1 LVGFGKGSATLLV
14 KPGSEDVWGSPA
26 GSALEE
32 LGRRVEEPGPDW
44 DVGASD
50 ALEEARRSLGRG
62 GRFTVQG
69 ERVHMRVDEGVTSRL
84 RERALAETKAETRQ
98 IVVGWLHMADLQPN
112 EAVIKTALGT
122 EWTCRFGPEMKSR
135 VLELLDQVVVAEGAG
150 TLRDRTGELTI
161 ELVRRSLPE
170 AYQMTIDREFEAI
183 VKERVRRTPARR
195 SQTPAAGTAHV
206 NEDDIDRLMAAIKE
220 LDA

>member
-1 LVGFGKGSATLLV
+1 
-14 KPGSEDVWGSPA
+14 
-26 GSALEE
+26 
-32 LGRRVEEPGPDW
+32 
-44 DVGASD
+44 
-50 ALEEARRSLGRG
+50 
-62 GRFTVQG
+62 
-69 ERVHMRVDEGVTSRL
+69 MRVDEGVTSRL